1 MNPTIAIVD
10 YGMGNLASVASAF
23 AALDVPTVIT
33 QDREALAASDGI
45 LLPGVGAYGQAMSNL
60 RKLDLIGPLT
70 DLMMDRKHPFLGIC
84 LGMQLIAERSVELGE
99 YQGLG
104 WISGTVEAIPAAEDH
119 PVPHVGWSEVRFD
132 PDDPLFARVDEEAC
146 FYFDHSYVLRTEARH
161 VSASADYGR
170 SLTAVVRC
178 GNLVATQFHPE
189 KSQRAG
195 LKLLRNFANSIADRV
210 RG

>member
-1 MNPTIAIVD
+1 MKPTIAIVD

-33 QDREALAASDGI
+33 QDREALAGADGI
-45 LLPGVGAYGQAMSNL
+45 LLPGVGAFGQAMSNL
-60 RKLDLIGPLT
+60 RTLDLVGPLT
-70 DLMMDRKHPFLGIC
+70 ELMMDRQRPFLGIC

-99 YQGLG
+99 HQGLD
-104 WISGTVEAIPAAEDH
+104 WISGTVEAIPASDGH

-132 PDDPLFARVDEEAC
+132 PADPLFARIDDDAC
-146 FYFDHSYVLRTEARH
+146 FYFDHSYVLRTDPSN

-170 SLTAVVRC
+170 SLTAVVRS

-195 LKLLRNFANSIADRV
+195 LKLLRNFSNSIADRME
-210 RG
+210 G